1 MPCEWKLANVVPVFK
16 KGSKSTPGNYRPIS
30 LTSVCC
36 KLFEHILTSNIATY
50 MESNN
55 YFSNEQFGFRKRRS
69 CEMQLARVCQDIAST
84 LDKGESADL
93 VFLDFAKAFDKV
105 PHQRL
110 LSKLKAYGISD
121 NLVRLIESFLTGRMQ
136 QVVLDGEVS
145 EKREVTSGVPQG
157 SVLGPLLFIIYIND
171 LPNLLSCK
179 IKLFADDCLLY
190 RIIRS
195 PEDHQ
200 ALQSDLAKI
209 DDWCTV
215 WQMSL
220 NYDKC
225 EVMHISTSRNPDTF
239 PYVLGP
245 AVLNSTDTYKYLGV
259 NIHKNM
265 KWFHHID
272 QMISKCKRT
281 LYVTRKVLH
290 RSPTNVKTM
299 AYFTLIRPILEYACA
314 VWDPKDIGLISS
326 IEMVQRKAARFCTN
340 RYGTT
345 DSVTEMLNKLEW
357 DSLEQRR
364 KANRLSLFSRVY
376 NGASGLEDL
385 TVSTRPSSYISR
397 NDHQHKVAEIRCS
410 KNVGQSSF
418 LPRSIK
424 EWNGLPE
431 SFFNTCDLANQQ
443 QVRSFLLKLFRE
455 QISDN

>member
-1 MPCEWKLANVVPVFK
+1 
-16 KGSKSTPGNYRPIS
+16 
-30 LTSVCC
+30 
-36 KLFEHILTSNIATY
+36 

-55 YFSNEQFGFRKRRS
+55 YFTNEQFGFRKHRS

-84 LDKGESADL
+84 LDEGQSADL

-136 QVVLDGEVS
+136 QVVLDGEIS

-190 RIIRS
+190 RIITS

-200 ALQSDLAKI
+200 ELQSDLAKI
-209 DDWCTV
+209 DDWCIE
-215 WQMSL
+215 WQMTL

-225 EVMHISTSRNPDTF
+225 EVMHVSSSRNPEIF

-245 AVLNSTDTYKYLGV
+245 AILNSTDTYKYLGAT
-259 NIHKNM
+259 IHKNL
-265 KWFHHID
+265 KWYHHID
-272 QMISKCKRT
+272 QLISKSNRT

-290 RSPTNVKTM
+290 RAPTNVKTV
-299 AYFTLIRPILEYACA
+299 AYFALIRPLLEYASA
-314 VWDPKDIGLISS
+314 VWDPKDRGLVSTL
-326 IEMVQRKAARFCTN
+326 EMVQRKAARFCTN
-340 RYGTT
+340 RYGMT
-345 DSVTEMLNKLEW
+345 DSVTDMLSTLKW
-357 DSLEQRR
+357 DSLELRR

-376 NGASGLEDL
+376 SGGNGLEDL
-385 TVSTRPSSYISR
+385 TARTRPPNYVSAR

-410 KNVGQSSF
+410 KNVGSSSF

-424 EWNGLPE
+424 EWNGLPG
-431 SFFNTCDLANQQ
+431 SFSTGCDLADQQ
-443 QVRSFLLKLFRE
+443 QVRSFLLKLLRE
-455 QISDN
+455 QISYD